1 MIVIKELDS
10 ERLEDF
16 FQYLT
21 IHISENGQNGNNFY
35 FPLSKEQSILS
46 NDLMMK
52 FKEGLYKD
60 VGETGWRKVWIA
72 LNQENKIVGHIDI
85 RSNNQLNSEHRVL
98 LGMGVDINF
107 RGLKIGQSLLE
118 FIIEY
123 CRKNSKIA
131 WIDLEVMTN
140 NIPAKRLYEKMNFE
154 YLKTIKDMF
163 RINNISYDFTSMTLN
178 VANEINKSL
187 NR

>member
-21 IHISENGQNGNNFY
+21 IHISENGQNRTNLY
-35 FPLSKEQSILS
+35 FPLSREQSILS
-46 NDLMMK
+46 NDLMIK
-52 FKEGLYKD
+52 FKEGLNK
-60 VGETGWRKVWIA
+60 VIGESGWRKVWVA

-98 LGMGVDINF
+98 LGMGVDIKF
-107 RGLKIGQSLLE
+107 RSLKIGQRLLE

-123 CRKNSKIA
+123 CRNNPKIS
-131 WIDLEVMTN
+131 WLDLEVMTK
-140 NIPAKRLYEKMNFE
+140 NIPAKSLYEKMNFE
-154 YLKTIKDMF
+154 HLSTTKDMF
-163 RINNISYDFTSMTLN
+163 RINNISYDYTSMTLN
-178 VANEINKSL
+178 VEN
-187 NR
+187 